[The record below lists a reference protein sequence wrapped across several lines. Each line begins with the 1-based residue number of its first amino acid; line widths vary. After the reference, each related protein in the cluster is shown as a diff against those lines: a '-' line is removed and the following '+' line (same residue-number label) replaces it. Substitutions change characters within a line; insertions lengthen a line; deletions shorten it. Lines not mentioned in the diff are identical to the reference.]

1 MTSIL
6 PLDVVDLVIGQLNP
20 KDAVERRTIGLC
32 GLVCMQWRRPSRFHF
47 FSEVHLSDSNLKSF
61 LNLVETSPFPIS
73 RFIRLLVL
81 ETRGLGG
88 GPSNIG
94 KLGPL
99 PGVTALHVAIS
110 FEMFVQL
117 STNLALM
124 CPSLASLTFATSLP
138 LHRALAI
145 AHSFPSLTCLG
156 FRYVTLDGTSSA
168 DAFPHQC
175 HNLELRLHGREM
187 ENFFQWVLARHR
199 IPVFS

>member
-6 PLDVVDLVIGQLNP
+6 PLDVVELVIGQLNP

-61 LNLVETSPFPIS
+61 LDLVETSPYHIS

-110 FEMFVQL
+110 FEMFVHL

-124 CPSLASLTFATSLP
+124 CPSLASLLSP
-138 LHRALAI
+138 RH
-145 AHSFPSLTCLG
+145 FPCT
-156 FRYVTLDGTSSA
+156 A
-168 DAFPHQC
+168 P
-175 HNLELRLHGREM
+175 
-187 ENFFQWVLARHR
+187 
-199 IPVFS
+199 